1 MAEEDCFA
9 VCQCRVLQ
17 SWVYREVGRVIGV
30 MPWPHRHLWFW
41 GTLRTSQCHYFPM
54 RCSKDLKATLNFIS
68 IEQLARE
75 VHYPCGTILKTA
87 VKSNKQK
94 AIINGAKLTTVL
106 KGNDDSHLLTI
117 PFFRD
122 HLACQNPC

>member
-1 MAEEDCFA
+1 
-9 VCQCRVLQ
+9 
-17 SWVYREVGRVIGV
+17 
-30 MPWPHRHLWFW
+30 
-41 GTLRTSQCHYFPM
+41 M

-75 VHYPCGTILKTA
+75 VHYPCGMILKTA